1 MSVIE
6 FSTPYIAVADMLL
19 SVALVIYVAQ
29 SMAMYRVI
37 KKHKLE
43 HELDKFENLFY
54 FETATVLTLFSFLMC
69 HFIQEI
75 CINRSIITSSIV
87 GAILGFVA
95 GIAVILYVKKKVR
108 K

>member
-69 HFIQEI
+69 HFVQEI
-75 CINRSIITSSIV
+75 FINGSIITSSIV
-87 GAILGFVA
+87 GAILGFIA
-95 GIAVILYVKKKVR
+95 GVAVILYVKKKVR